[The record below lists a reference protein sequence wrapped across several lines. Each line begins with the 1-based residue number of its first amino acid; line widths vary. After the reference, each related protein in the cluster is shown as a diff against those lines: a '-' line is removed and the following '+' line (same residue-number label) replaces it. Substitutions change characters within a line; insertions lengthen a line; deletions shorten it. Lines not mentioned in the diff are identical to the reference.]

1 MFLFKIKAK
10 YVYKLEV
17 LDMRCGMCEAHIED
31 TVRKNFNIKK
41 VVANRHKNLVTIYSN
56 EELDIERIKQVI
68 SATGYRLMNIVKEK
82 ES

>member
-17 LDMRCGMCEAHIED
+17 LDMRCGMCESHIED
-31 TVRKNFNIKK
+31 TVRKNFDIKK
-41 VVANRHKNLVTIYSN
+41 VVANRHKNLVTVYSN

>member
-1 MFLFKIKAK
+1 
-10 YVYKLEV
+10 
-17 LDMRCGMCEAHIED
+17 MRCGMCEAHIED

-68 SATGYRLMNIVKEK
+68 SATGYRLMNIVKEE